1 MTSLQDQM
9 RVKYDSYTITPP
21 LITYWLITEGQ
32 ESERSFD
39 VWASQAEIEAF
50 ARDGYL
56 VREALIEGE
65 PLEMLRRALDE
76 VEEAEF
82 EEADG
87 SRLRGRDWI
96 PRHLFDK
103 HADFHM
109 LINFDPLLSLAR
121 ALLGPFVRI
130 RQLAARIS
138 YPGQPVQFTRWH
150 HHQPGHDRAGAALF
164 RGSAQ
169 AGLSD
174 LSVDELNDANGLLA
188 VVPGTHLHDGEELP
202 LEEHGNLAGQGELR
216 APAGSCVMLH
226 GNLWHRAMP
235 TGEEGKKR
243 RVLILSYGPTWMRS
257 SPFANRPENGLL
269 DGVIEGADPADAGVV
284 GYWRVSVSGSRGAV
298 TMSRLPP
305 IHPGEIL
312 YQEFL
317 LPLDITPSRLA
328 KSIGVDTRRIHGIVR
343 AQRSITAETALLF
356 SRYFGNSAEF
366 WMGLQNQYDL
376 ETAEDRLSQKLD
388 MVVAHSSRE

>member
-1 MTSLQDQM
+1 MVSNAVADLQDQI
-9 RVKYDSYTITPP
+9 RDKYDAYEHHTISYHI
-21 LITYWLITEGQ
+21 LVNNEGQ
-32 ESERSFD
+32 EPERRFD
-39 VWASQAEIEAF
+39 VWASRAEIEAF

-65 PLEMLRRALDE
+65 PLETLRRALDA

-121 ALLGPFVRI
+121 AVLGPFVRI

-150 HHQPGHDRAGAALF
+150 HHQPGMTEPVPPFFAVPHKLDCLIY
-164 RGSAQ
+164 
-169 AGLSD
+169 L
-174 LSVDELNDANGLLA
+174 DELNDANGLLA

-202 LEEHGNLAGQGELR
+202 LEEHGNLAGQRELR

-235 TGEEGKKR
+235 TGEAGKKR

-269 DGVIEGADPADAGVV
+269 DGVIEGADPATQELLGIG
-284 GYWRVSVSGSRGAV
+284 GY
-298 TMSRLPP
+298 
-305 IHPGEIL
+305 
-312 YQEFL
+312 Q
-317 LPLDITPSRLA
+317 
-328 KSIGVDTRRIHGIVR
+328 
-343 AQRSITAETALLF
+343 
-356 SRYFGNSAEF
+356 
-366 WMGLQNQYDL
+366 
-376 ETAEDRLSQKLD
+376 
-388 MVVAHSSRE
+388 

>member
-1 MTSLQDQM
+1 MVSNAVADLQDQI
-9 RVKYDSYTITPP
+9 RDKYDAYEHHTISYHI
-21 LITYWLITEGQ
+21 LVNNEGQ
-32 ESERSFD
+32 EQERRFD
-39 VWASQAEIEAF
+39 VWASRAEIEAF

-65 PLEMLRRALDE
+65 PLETLRRALDA

-121 ALLGPFVRI
+121 AVLGPFVRI

-150 HHQPGHDRAGAALF
+150 HHQPGMTEPVPPFFAFPHKLDCLIY
-164 RGSAQ
+164 
-169 AGLSD
+169 L
-174 LSVDELNDANGLLA
+174 DELNDANGLLA

-202 LEEHGNLAGQGELR
+202 LEEHGNLAGQRELR

-269 DGVIEGADPADAGVV
+269 DGVIEGADPATQELLGIG
-284 GYWRVSVSGSRGAV
+284 GY
-298 TMSRLPP
+298 
-305 IHPGEIL
+305 
-312 YQEFL
+312 Q
-317 LPLDITPSRLA
+317 
-328 KSIGVDTRRIHGIVR
+328 
-343 AQRSITAETALLF
+343 
-356 SRYFGNSAEF
+356 
-366 WMGLQNQYDL
+366 
-376 ETAEDRLSQKLD
+376 
-388 MVVAHSSRE
+388 

>member
-1 MTSLQDQM
+1 MVSNAVADLQDQI
-9 RVKYDSYTITPP
+9 RDKYDAYEHHTISYHI
-21 LITYWLITEGQ
+21 LVNNEGQ
-32 ESERSFD
+32 EPERRFD
-39 VWASQAEIEAF
+39 VWASRAEIEAF

-65 PLEMLRRALDE
+65 PLETLRRALDA

-121 ALLGPFVRI
+121 AVLGPFVRI

-150 HHQPGHDRAGAALF
+150 HHQPGMTEPVPPFFAFPHKLDCLIY
-164 RGSAQ
+164 
-169 AGLSD
+169 LD
-174 LSVDELNDANGLLA
+174 DLNDANGLLA

-202 LEEHGNLAGQGELR
+202 LEEHGNLAGQRELR

-269 DGVIEGADPADAGVV
+269 DGVIEGADPATQELLGIG
-284 GYWRVSVSGSRGAV
+284 GY
-298 TMSRLPP
+298 
-305 IHPGEIL
+305 
-312 YQEFL
+312 Q
-317 LPLDITPSRLA
+317 
-328 KSIGVDTRRIHGIVR
+328 
-343 AQRSITAETALLF
+343 
-356 SRYFGNSAEF
+356 
-366 WMGLQNQYDL
+366 
-376 ETAEDRLSQKLD
+376 
-388 MVVAHSSRE
+388 

>member
-1 MTSLQDQM
+1 MVSNAVADLQDQI
-9 RVKYDSYTITPP
+9 RDKYDAYEHHTISYHI
-21 LITYWLITEGQ
+21 LVNNEGQ
-32 ESERSFD
+32 EPERRFD
-39 VWASQAEIEAF
+39 VWASRAEIEAF

-65 PLEMLRRALDE
+65 PLEMLRRALDA

-87 SRLRGRDWI
+87 SRLRGRDWS

-121 ALLGPFVRI
+121 AVLGPFVRI

-150 HHQPGHDRAGAALF
+150 HHQPGMTEPVPPFFAFPHKLDCLIY
-164 RGSAQ
+164 
-169 AGLSD
+169 L
-174 LSVDELNDANGLLA
+174 DELNDANGLLA

-202 LEEHGNLAGQGELR
+202 LEEHGDLAGQRELR

-269 DGVIEGADPADAGVV
+269 DGVIEGADPATQELLGIG
-284 GYWRVSVSGSRGAV
+284 GY
-298 TMSRLPP
+298 
-305 IHPGEIL
+305 
-312 YQEFL
+312 Q
-317 LPLDITPSRLA
+317 
-328 KSIGVDTRRIHGIVR
+328 
-343 AQRSITAETALLF
+343 
-356 SRYFGNSAEF
+356 
-366 WMGLQNQYDL
+366 
-376 ETAEDRLSQKLD
+376 
-388 MVVAHSSRE
+388 

>member
-1 MTSLQDQM
+1 MVSNAVADLQDQI
-9 RVKYDSYTITPP
+9 RDKYDAYEHHTISYHI
-21 LITYWLITEGQ
+21 LVNNEGQ
-32 ESERSFD
+32 EPERRFD
-39 VWASQAEIEAF
+39 VWASRAEIEAF

-65 PLEMLRRALDE
+65 PLEMLRRALDA

-121 ALLGPFVRI
+121 AVLGPFVRI

-150 HHQPGHDRAGAALF
+150 HHQPGMTEPVPPFFAFPHKLDCLIY
-164 RGSAQ
+164 
-169 AGLSD
+169 LD
-174 LSVDELNDANGLLA
+174 DLNDANGLLA

-202 LEEHGNLAGQGELR
+202 LEEHGNLAGQRELR

-269 DGVIEGADPADAGVV
+269 DGVIEGADPATQELLGIG
-284 GYWRVSVSGSRGAV
+284 GY
-298 TMSRLPP
+298 
-305 IHPGEIL
+305 
-312 YQEFL
+312 Q
-317 LPLDITPSRLA
+317 
-328 KSIGVDTRRIHGIVR
+328 
-343 AQRSITAETALLF
+343 
-356 SRYFGNSAEF
+356 
-366 WMGLQNQYDL
+366 
-376 ETAEDRLSQKLD
+376 
-388 MVVAHSSRE
+388 